1 MPILHGGTK
10 LLDPKP
16 ILERL
21 GLSHGQHVGDLGAGG
36 MWYFA
41 FPAAA
46 MVGATGKVFAVDVQK
61 SVLTALQNMV
71 RLQGV
76 NNIECVWSNLE
87 RRGAA
92 LFRDATLDAVSGWGV
107 PPCFSRFDHTH
118 SILFPPCKRTMF

>member
-36 MWYFA
+36 MGYFA

-87 RRGAA
+87 KQGATPIP
-92 LFRDATLDAVSGWGV
+92 DATLDAAFLINV
-107 PPCFSRFDHTH
+107 
-118 SILFPPCKRTMF
+118 LFQNKTWVGIVKEAVRLL